1 MRKEYDNIWG
11 KLQAQQ
17 RTADH
22 YLSLSVAISSKF
34 GDLRKQTLPRLVL
47 EDLKDSGALEIV
59 MPFDDLY
66 KMFMH
71 CVQPTIDAKTFRL
84 SISDNGLVNAIT
96 WGRDSDTLDH
106 TFTTTVDALP
116 EWMKRKLATLM
127 LFDPNKRNE
136 EVADVGRRINDDTFW
151 IYASDGEDYGN
162 DSREESKEP
171 SP

>member
-1 MRKEYDNIWG
+1 MINEAENVWG
-11 KLQAQQ
+11 QLQAQQ
-17 RTADH
+17 RMIDN
-22 YLSLSVAISSKF
+22 YLSLSVAISSKYRRQE
-34 GDLRKQTLPRLVL
+34 DQVMPRLIL
-47 EDLKDSGALEIV
+47 SDLKDAGALKVV
-59 MPFDDLY
+59 MTYTDIKD
-66 KMFMH
+66 MFMH
-71 CVQPTIDAKTFRL
+71 CVQSVMDNKTFRL

-106 TFTTTVDALP
+106 TFSTTTDKLP

-127 LFDPNKRNE
+127 LFNPDQRNE
-136 EVADVGRRINDDTFW
+136 EVVGVGRRINSYTFW

>member
-11 KLQAQQ
+11 ELQAQQ

-22 YLSLSVAISSKF
+22 YLSLSVAISSRF
-34 GDLRKQTLPRLVL
+34 RNVSNQALPRLVL
-47 EDLKDSGALEIV
+47 NDLKDSGALAVVI
-59 MPFDDLY
+59 PFDDLY

-71 CVQPTIDAKTFRL
+71 CVQSVIDAKTFRL

-96 WGRDSDTLDH
+96 WGRDSDTFDH
-106 TFTTTVDALP
+106 TFTTTIDALP

>member
-1 MRKEYDNIWG
+1 MINEAENIWG
-11 KLQAQQ
+11 QLQAQQ
-17 RTADH
+17 RMIDN
-22 YLSLSVAISSKF
+22 YLSLSVAISSKYRRQE
-34 GDLRKQTLPRLVL
+34 DQVMPRLIL
-47 EDLKDSGALEIV
+47 SDLKDAGALKVV
-59 MPFDDLY
+59 MTYTDIKD
-66 KMFMH
+66 MFMH
-71 CVQPTIDAKTFRL
+71 CVQSVMDNKTFRL

-106 TFTTTVDALP
+106 TFSTTTDRLP

-127 LFDPNKRNE
+127 LFNPDQRNE
-136 EVADVGRRINDDTFW
+136 EVVGVGRRINEYTFW

>member
-1 MRKEYDNIWG
+1 MIKEYENVWDQ
-11 KLQAQQ
+11 LMQQQ
-17 RTADH
+17 RGADN
-22 YLSLSVAISSKF
+22 YMSLSIAISSTF
-34 GDLRKQTLPRLVL
+34 RRLDEQALPRLVL
-47 EDLKDSGALEIV
+47 EDLKDAGALQVV
-59 MPFDDLY
+59 MPYDNMLD
-66 KMFMH
+66 MFMH
-71 CVQPTIDAKTFRL
+71 CIESPMDAKTFRL

-106 TFTTTVDALP
+106 TFSTTIDKLP

-127 LFDPNKRNE
+127 LFNPDQRNE
-136 EVADVGRRINDDTFW
+136 EVVGVGRRINSYTFW

>member
-1 MRKEYDNIWG
+1 MINEAENIWG
-11 KLQAQQ
+11 QLQAQQ
-17 RTADH
+17 RMIDN
-22 YLSLSVAISSKF
+22 YLSLSVAISSKYRRQE
-34 GDLRKQTLPRLVL
+34 DQVMPRLIL
-47 EDLKDSGALEIV
+47 SDLKDAGALKVV
-59 MPFDDLY
+59 MTYTDIKD
-66 KMFMH
+66 MFMH
-71 CVQPTIDAKTFRL
+71 CVQSVMDNKTFRL

-106 TFTTTVDALP
+106 TFSTTTDKLP

-127 LFDPNKRNE
+127 LFDPDQRNE
-136 EVADVGRRINDDTFW
+136 EVVGVGRRINDYTFW